1 MDPFTLFA
9 NTPYTF
15 LKIKQTVSG
24 NEIDEEYEASG
35 IFKIRD
41 AMEQIQNM
49 EQYAGN
55 SDTSQASL
63 HIKPTESFI
72 AALNGELIGHG
83 IRAAKDGN
91 TPLDYRIERMTEG
104 RDFDNGELEFYR
116 LVLKREDIVEDGDEV
131 LS

>member
-63 HIKPTESFI
+63 HIKPTESCL
-72 AALNGELIGHG
+72 AAVNG
-83 IRAAKDGN
+83 
-91 TPLDYRIERMTEG
+91 
-104 RDFDNGELEFYR
+104 
-116 LVLKREDIVEDGDEV
+116 
-131 LS
+131 